1 MEKNPKTALLGVGLM
16 GRPMSEN
23 LAAGQVP
30 LTVWNR
36 SSGKCDGLPDIGV
49 EVAKSA
55 SDAVRG
61 VAVVISMVADGVAS
75 RALAET
81 CLETLAPG
89 AVWIDMSS
97 TKPSDARDIAALL
110 ATRGIAFLDAPVSGG
125 TKGAEA
131 GTLAI
136 MAGGDADTFEQ
147 AKPILSHMG
156 RPVLV
161 GPVGAGQLAKLANQ
175 AIVACTIGA
184 VAEATLLLTQ
194 GGADAAAVRDAL
206 SGGFADSVILQ
217 QHGTRMSEGNFVP
230 GGLSRLQVKD
240 LINVADE
247 AESLSLRL
255 PVTEQIL
262 LRFKRYV
269 DDMDGG
275 ERDHA
280 GLYEELKDLNGL
292 SS

>member
-55 SDAVRG
+55 CDAVRG

-136 MAGGDADTFEQ
+136 MAGGDADTFAQ
-147 AKPILSHMG
+147 VKPILSHMG

>member
-1 MEKNPKTALLGVGLM
+1 
-16 GRPMSEN
+16 MSEN

-55 SDAVRG
+55 CDAVRG

-136 MAGGDADTFEQ
+136 MAGGDADTFAQ
-147 AKPILSHMG
+147 VKPILSHMG